1 MINQN
6 GSANRSCNKQ
16 RDNRVTGHVKIA
28 KIREFNILADIQT
41 TSFLIHHRWK
51 LNGINK
57 RQLTT
62 IRRLMKWEFENSGD
76 ITENPEKRIMSWYT
90 CQAPLNENRNE
101 KSGRQ
106 QLTRSENW
114 KKAVLNQNS
123 STQTGTGEA
132 KKLFE
137 EKYGWQ
143 NPLQRRE
150 RKPVKRQVKQFE
162 LKKIKQQ
169 EAMLTASWKTYT
181 NHTQSK
187 NQ

>member
-16 RDNRVTGHVKIA
+16 RDNRVTGYVKIA

-57 RQLTT
+57 WQLTT
-62 IRRLMKWEFENSGD
+62 IRRLIKWEFENSGD

-90 CQAPLNENRNE
+90 CLAPLNENRDE
-101 KSGRQ
+101 KSFRYK
-106 QLTRSENW
+106 LTRSENW

-137 EKYGWQ
+137 EKYGWLHPISEGET
-143 NPLQRRE
+143 NRSKGRLTIRTE
-150 RKPVKRQVKQFE
+150 KDKAAGSNDNRK
-162 LKKIKQQ
+162 LKNI
-169 EAMLTASWKTYT
+169 
-181 NHTQSK
+181 
-187 NQ
+187 

>member
-6 GSANRSCNKQ
+6 DSANRSCNKQ
-16 RDNRVTGHVKIA
+16 RDNRVTGYVKIA
-28 KIREFNILADIQT
+28 KIREFNLPADMQT
-41 TSFLIHHRWK
+41 TSFLIHHRWR

-62 IRRLMKWEFENSGD
+62 IRRLIKWEFENSGD

-101 KSGRQ
+101 KSFRYK
-106 QLTRSENW
+106 LTRSENW

-143 NPLQRRE
+143 NPLQRR
-150 RKPVKRQVKQFE
+150 R
-162 LKKIKQQ
+162 
-169 EAMLTASWKTYT
+169 
-181 NHTQSK
+181 N
-187 NQ
+187 